1 MGGKY
6 LVVVVGIAIALLVRK
21 AQVRLESLKLPPGY
35 SYNDEACQ
43 LVGQARGLL
52 GTEDLA
58 LGRHGILFISSG
70 DIIKGFAQGFSQA
83 AQGGIWILDFRQK
96 PIQEPVKLEV
106 LGAPDGLDFHLHGL
120 DVSNSTDRIYAVN
133 HQLTKSSVD
142 VFQIRYNA
150 ECIQETWTCPPIS
163 LQFITTVSSPQFPH
177 AGMND
182 VVEVDEDHF
191 YVSQFQAFS
200 MPAQGSHNL
209 NGPREIFR
217 TLMSLPIFFFSLKWT
232 TVHVCSVSLGTCQTA
247 TEERFN
253 GANGMTISPDRQLV
267 FVNDPME
274 KVVTVMRKEQDS
286 YQLTKESLIKLP
298 VPADNIEYDDETH
311 QIIIGTI
318 PDVPAAM
325 EHMMG
330 NKSVAVPGGMAI
342 ASKRPTGGWEVRDVL
357 EHDGTK
363 LAQISAAARYGGTVI
378 LGSPGS
384 EGLLVCYNVK
394 Y

>member
-6 LVVVVGIAIALLVRK
+6 LVAVVGIVIAILVRK
-21 AQVRLESLKLPPGY
+21 VQIRLESLRPPPGY
-35 SYNDEACQ
+35 SYNDESCQ
-43 LVGQARGLL
+43 LIGQARGLL
-52 GTEDLA
+52 GSEDLA
-58 LGRHGILFISSG
+58 LGKHGILFISSG
-70 DIIKGFAQGFSQA
+70 DIIRGFAEGFSQA
-83 AQGGIWILDFRQK
+83 AQGGVWILDIRQK
-96 PIQEPVKLEV
+96 PVQEPIKLEI
-106 LGAPDGLDFHLHGL
+106 LGVPDGLDFHLHVL

-142 VFQIRYNA
+142 VFQILYNT
-150 ECIQETWTCPPIS
+150 ECLQETWTCPPVS
-163 LQFITTVSSPQFPH
+163 LQFITTIASPLFPH

-191 YVSQFQAFS
+191 YVSQFQAFP
-200 MPAQGSHNL
+200 MPAQGSHNPS
-209 NGPREIFR
+209 GPTEIFR
-217 TLMSLPIFFFSLKWT
+217 TLIGLPIFFLSLKWT
-232 TVHVCSVSLGTCQTA
+232 TVFVCSLSRGTCQAA
-247 TEERFN
+247 TEEMFN

-274 KVVTVMRKEQDS
+274 KVVTVMRRGPDS

-298 VPADNIEYDDETH
+298 VPADNIEYDDETD

-330 NKSVAVPGGMAI
+330 NKSVAVPGGLAI
-342 ASKRPTGGWEVRDVL
+342 ASPRPTGGWQVRSVL

-363 LAQISAAARYGGTVI
+363 LAQISAAARYGGTVV

-384 EGLLVCYNVK
+384 EGLLVCYDVQ